1 MRACEDNF
9 PKLAEPLPRYG
20 RQEEHSR
27 GNAGSVRISCLRS
40 GESLP
45 MSMKRDSAPTLPKV
59 LVLVDFE
66 I

>member
-27 GNAGSVRISCLRS
+27 GNGRVCPNLMPAERGIITD
-40 GESLP
+40 EHE
-45 MSMKRDSAPTLPKV
+45 T
-59 LVLVDFE
+59 
-66 I
+66 